1 MLMLAWFW
9 LAQKGAQ
16 PPSALL
22 LPVPHQKRADF
33 VRERELGA
41 WVRTM

>member
-16 PPSALL
+16 PPSSFAATHTPPQNEQILS
-22 LPVPHQKRADF
+22 AS
-33 VRERELGA
+33 GS
-41 WVRTM
+41 